1 MFLTDLLNLL
11 PPARK
16 PPALP
21 EGRSSLLPKQYRY
34 SHRSDRAALRGQ
46 QIALPNGK
54 TRVVFRL
61 VLRQKLW
68 SYQHLDDH

>member
-34 SHRSDRAALRGQ
+34 SHRSDRAAP
-46 QIALPNGK
+46 ALKQTAP
-54 TRVVFRL
+54 RL
-61 VLRQKLW
+61 ARSAVLLKADRTSQW
-68 SYQHLDDH
+68 